1 MRINDTKLKVMMEVA
16 KVISQLSTCRRRSVG
31 CVLLNRYGHIMS
43 TGYNG
48 VARGIPHCTERACP
62 GVSMKSGT
70 GLDVCQAI
78 HAEQN
83 ALMQCRDIM
92 QIDVVVV
99 TTSPCMHCMKMLMN
113 TSAAIILFEEAYDY
127 DALLLWQESSIDGMR
142 RVAST
147 VVAGHTK

>member
-1 MRINDTKLKVMMEVA
+1 VFA
-16 KVISQLSTCRRRSVG
+16 CHGVG
-31 CVLLNRYGHIMS
+31 
-43 TGYNG
+43 
-48 VARGIPHCTERACP
+48 
-62 GVSMKSGT
+62 MKSGT

-113 TSAAIILFEEAYDY
+113 TSAHIIVYEEAYDY
-127 DALLLWQESSIDGMR
+127 EALQLWRESFSQQGKRIATQTDA
-142 RVAST
+142 T
-147 VVAGHTK
+147 GHAF